1 MLITKT
7 TAKRGKVEYETV
19 VYLTDDNVIRVYQ
32 YQFKGPDVLSTD
44 CMELTL
50 EQLATITTE
59 TSKAYLS
66 GFLKN
71 YKVE

>member
-7 TAKRGKVEYETV
+7 TAKQSGVEYETV
-19 VYLTDDNVIRVYQ
+19 VYLTDSNVIRIYQ
-32 YQFKGPDVLSTD
+32 YQFNGPDVLSTG

-59 TSKAYLS
+59 TSRAYLS
-66 GFLKN
+66 GFLNN
-71 YKVE
+71 YSVE